1 MYQKNHNKLQQW
13 YASLTAKAK
22 DEYFSVAVA
31 VRPTKGTSSKTSRNL
46 SKCLYSTL
54 KSCPHSDMQWASSTA
69 KRLIPAFSKLDQKLQ
84 KYDES

>member
-1 MYQKNHNKLQQW
+1 VYQRHYKVQPR
-13 YASLTAKAK
+13 YASPKTKEK
-22 DEYFSVAVA
+22 DAYFSVAVA
-31 VRPTKGTSSKTSRNL
+31 VRPTKGTSTKTLRNL

-84 KYDES
+84 K